1 MTFREDTN
9 LAMAPLAQSLSRRA
23 CFPDQGR
30 SGHQGVPPA
39 RHGGWGAHAIRCS
52 LRYNSRDPRGPTV
65 YTNAPKRHGEAILVN
80 LCTLLTSPRLSATA
94 PQRNSVHKCPN
105 PARRGPILPFVY
117 TIAIPRPPTTQA
129 HGPTVYT
136 NAPIRRGEA
145 VLVNLCTLLR
155 PHGRSRDR
163 AGPRVPRRRRPHGPV
178 MPERSDLRST
188 LPER

>member
-39 RHGGWGAHAIRCS
+39 RHGGWGAHATRCS
-52 LRYNSRDPRGPTV
+52 LRYNSRDLRVATV
-65 YTNAPKRHGEAILVN
+65 YTNAPKWHREAVLAN
-80 LCTLLTSPRLSATA
+80 LCTLLRSHGC
-94 PQRNSVHKCPN
+94 PQRPNSVHKCPN
-105 PARRGPILPFVY
+105 PARRGRFSQSVY
-117 TIAIPRPPTTQA
+117 TPAFPQ
-129 HGPTVYT
+129 
-136 NAPIRRGEA
+136 
-145 VLVNLCTLLR
+145 
-155 PHGRSRDR
+155 GRSRDR
-163 AGPRVPRRRRPHGPV
+163 AGPLVPRRRRPHGPV